1 MSVAHSSKWR
11 SAVCCNAFHARL
23 RVHILAVVAFATA
36 ATAWAPCVVFAPD
49 RPGGAG
55 GFGSVGQHA
64 IYVIRQGTEARY
76 RVTLIPRV
84 KVRGNPNDVG
94 ILIPTPSP
102 PEFQTVAANVFDEAS
117 MLTQPLLR
125 RRSRRSFSSG
135 CGADDDV
142 AFDASGEDDGVTV
155 VSRQTVGDFIVV
167 VLSAQTSEAIIEWLE
182 QHNYKH
188 GVEDDSALESYVA
201 AGWFFTAMRRL
212 NADPEAEDR
221 SFMWQTDPVAMSYDA
236 DEVVYPM
243 GLTAI
248 SASGSDS
255 TRVLIYAIADERL
268 TFDGA
273 ETGYANRISGVEL
286 RRIRDDAPNFGGLL
300 TEGSFL
306 TRLKRDYAVFE
317 DKPDFTLDETVSTEF
332 REVRFASLL
341 APGVGDWFW
350 VAPLAAWMLMGRLVR
365 RRRAS
370 RA

>member
-1 MSVAHSSKWR
+1 M
-11 SAVCCNAFHARL
+11 
-23 RVHILAVVAFATA
+23 
-36 ATAWAPCVVFAPD
+36 
-49 RPGGAG
+49 
-55 GFGSVGQHA
+55 
-64 IYVIRQGTEARY
+64 
-76 RVTLIPRV
+76 

-102 PEFQTVAANVFDEAS
+102 PEFQTVSSNVFDEAS
-117 MLTQPLLR
+117 VLTQPLLR

-135 CGADDDV
+135 CGADDDSD
-142 AFDASGEDDGVTV
+142 AFDVAGPVDDGATV
-155 VSRQTVGDFIVV
+155 VSRQTVGDFDVV
-167 VLSAQTSEAIIEWLE
+167 VLSAQTSAAIIEWLDA
-182 QHNYKH
+182 HNYVH
-188 GVEDDSALESYVA
+188 GVDDQSALESYVA

-212 NADPEAEDR
+212 NADPNAKDR
-221 SFMWQTDPVAMSYDA
+221 VVVWQTDPVAMSYDA

-248 SASGSDS
+248 SASGTDQ
-255 TRVLIYAIADERL
+255 TRVLIYAIAGERL
-268 TFDGA
+268 RFDGA

-286 RRIRDDAPNFGGLL
+286 RRIRDDVPSFGGLL

-306 TRLKRDYAVFE
+306 TRLQRDYAVFE

-341 APGVGDWFW
+341 WPGVGDWFW
-350 VAPLAAWMLMGRLVR
+350 VAPLAVWMLVGRLAR